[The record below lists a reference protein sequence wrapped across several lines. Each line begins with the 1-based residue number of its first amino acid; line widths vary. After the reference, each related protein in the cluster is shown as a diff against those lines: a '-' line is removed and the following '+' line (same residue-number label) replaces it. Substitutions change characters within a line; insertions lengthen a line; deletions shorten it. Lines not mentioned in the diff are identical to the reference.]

1 MKNYTGN
8 ALIIHGTADNIAPI
22 TYSERAAD
30 TMKAAALLK
39 IEGAEH
45 GFYGKDNLTATEAA
59 INFIN
64 QYK

>member
-1 MKNYTGN
+1 MKDYTGN
-8 ALIIHGTADNIAPI
+8 ALIVHGTADNIVPVS
-22 TYSERAAD
+22 YSERAAD

-39 IEGAEH
+39 IEGAGH
-45 GFYGKDNLTATEAA
+45 GFYGKDDLTATEAA